1 MGGKDIINFL
11 RINGLVG
18 SGGGLDL
25 EGHLVLRAIQVQ
37 EKMLPL
43 SRHGHKTVGRLF
55 WRGIGARKQPAA
67 EFGFRQGPV
76 QKGRFL
82 RTGLTAYPPSDTF
95 HWGKYRMS
103 TLKMPVLTV
112 CDPDRAKE
120 YKSQCSDEK
129 GATS

>member
-43 SRHGHKTVGRLF
+43 SRHGHKTVGCLF
-55 WRGIGARKQPAA
+55 WRGIGARKQ
-67 EFGFRQGPV
+67 
-76 QKGRFL
+76 L
-82 RTGLTAYPPSDTF
+82 RRNLVSD
-95 HWGKYRMS
+95 KARYR
-103 TLKMPVLTV
+103 
-112 CDPDRAKE
+112 RAV
-120 YKSQCSDEK
+120 SSALD
-129 GATS
+129 